1 MQNNKTWRCQNLRT
15 QGIEDS
21 VATNQTWKDFH
32 LMNMMSL
39 VTVKNHKLICH
50 LFKYTLIIKA
60 HKIINLIFN
69 KLAKKLL
76 KVIIQ
81 LREDVL

>member
-1 MQNNKTWRCQNLRT
+1 VQNNEKWRFQNLRT
-15 QGIEDS
+15 VGIEAS
-21 VATNQTWKDFH
+21 AATNQTWKDFH
-32 LMNMMSL
+32 LMNTMSL

-60 HKIINLIFN
+60 HKIINFKFN
-69 KLAKKLL
+69 KLTKKLL
-76 KVIIQ
+76 KVIIH